1 MTEKAAAPHL
11 SWFKRFATRVF
22 LAAMEVLGRLPLPW
36 LRALGW
42 LLGQVLHTLAPRRR
56 RIATVNWRLCFP
68 NQSPQQCRT
77 AVRHHFVLFAQAWL
91 DRGWYWYAPEAVVR
105 RRFRLCG
112 DTQCLQGTQPVI
124 LFAPHFVGLDAGWTA
139 LTLLVPRPFAAIY
152 IEQVNP
158 VVDAWMMVG
167 RTRFGRT
174 RPLRRHEGLRP
185 LIHAIRTGEV
195 FHLSPDMDHGMR
207 DAVWA
212 PLFGTPA
219 ATVTSLSRFAR
230 LAGARVVPVTTQ
242 LTATGYDVT
251 LMPAWEG
258 FPSED
263 VQADTERMNRHLQD
277 LIATMPEQYYWV
289 HKRFKSRPPG
299 QPSLYGRD

>member
-1 MTEKAAAPHL
+1 MTEPARA
-11 SWFKRFATRVF
+11 SSSRRDGRFSTRVF
-22 LAAMEVLGRLPLPW
+22 LAAMEVLGRLPLTW
-36 LRALGW
+36 LRAIGW
-42 LLGQVLHTLAPRRR
+42 LLGHILHAVARRR
-56 RIATVNWRLCFP
+56 RHIALVNWRLCFAD
-68 NQSPQQCRT
+68 QSMAQCRA
-77 AVRHHFVLFAQAWL
+77 AVRRHFILFAQAWL
-91 DRGWYWYAPEAVVR
+91 DRGWYWYAPEKVVR

-152 IEQVNP
+152 TEQDNP

-174 RPLRRHEGLRP
+174 RPLRRHEGLRT
-185 LIHAIRTGEV
+185 LVNAIRAGEV

-230 LAGARVVPVTTQ
+230 LAGARVVPVTTR
-242 LTATGYDVT
+242 LTAHGYDVT
-251 LMPAWEG
+251 LMPPWDG
-258 FPSED
+258 FPSD
-263 VQADTERMNRHLQD
+263 NVQADTERMNRALQD

-299 QPSLYGRD
+299 EPSLYDRD